1 MKTYQELIQGYKL
14 VIWDKQSNIKCPTGA
29 FTAEQIKQAWNIG
42 QSAEVF
48 YVVKGRNRTVASMYG
63 TDLTTNYDTED
74 VVESGKLT
82 IKDFVEQEYRS
93 ELINEEEFV
102 ECPLELLDTELLIV
116 DERIK

>member
-42 QSAEVF
+42 QGAEVF

-63 TDLTTNYDTED
+63 TDLTINYDTED
-74 VVESGKLT
+74 VVECGKLT
-82 IKDFVEQEYRS
+82 IKDFVEQEYRKALTGD
-93 ELINEEEFV
+93 EQFV
-102 ECPLELLDTELLIV
+102 ECPLELLDSDLLIV
-116 DERIK
+116 DERVL